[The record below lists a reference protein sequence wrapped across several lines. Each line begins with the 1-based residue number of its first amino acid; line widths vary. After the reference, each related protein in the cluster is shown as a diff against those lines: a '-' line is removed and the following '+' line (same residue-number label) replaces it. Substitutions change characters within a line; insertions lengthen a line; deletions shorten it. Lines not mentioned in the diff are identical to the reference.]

1 MLSSAGET
9 IRVFRRSRSGRP
21 GSGRSDSVMAAGA
34 DPAAATTSDSG
45 EGEQPNSLPPLT
57 KQVLWEMAKFG
68 YYQG

>member
-1 MLSSAGET
+1 MISYAGET

-34 DPAAATTSDSG
+34 DPAAAATTSEPG

-57 KQVLWEMAKFG
+57 KQVYLEAKIV
-68 YYQG
+68 

>member
-1 MLSSAGET
+1 MISYAGET

-34 DPAAATTSDSG
+34 DPAAAAATTSEPG

-57 KQVLWEMAKFG
+57 KQVYLEAKIV
-68 YYQG
+68 